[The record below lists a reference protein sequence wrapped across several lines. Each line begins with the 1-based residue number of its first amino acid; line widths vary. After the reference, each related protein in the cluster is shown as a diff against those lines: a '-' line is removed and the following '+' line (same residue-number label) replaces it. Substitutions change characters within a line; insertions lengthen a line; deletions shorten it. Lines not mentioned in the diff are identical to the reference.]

1 VAQIGGAS
9 ATVYEQSDTLLT
21 LYVTG
26 AALTAAGVA
35 AGEVAQVNILLDY
48 QRLSA
53 SVVVA

>member
-1 VAQIGGAS
+1 MAQIGGAS